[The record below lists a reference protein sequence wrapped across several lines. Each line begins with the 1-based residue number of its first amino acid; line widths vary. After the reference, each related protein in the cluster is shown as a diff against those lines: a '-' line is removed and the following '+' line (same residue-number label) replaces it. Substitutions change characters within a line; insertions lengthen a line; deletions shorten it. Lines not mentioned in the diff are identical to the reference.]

1 MSDILAKI
9 GDWVKHHREW
19 LWTGALIALAAWPAY
34 NLGLLRASRGSQ
46 ALQEASVFQVRE
58 GIVPRGSGAAGQ
70 GSQKPGID
78 KSDPRVVV
86 SKASQSK
93 KYHHVWCA
101 GSSQINEANR
111 LWFPSSADAIASGYS
126 LAGNCSE

>member
-9 GDWVKHHREW
+9 GDWVKQHRDW

-46 ALQEASVFQVRE
+46 ALQEASVFKVRE
-58 GIVPRGSGAAGQ
+58 GIVPQGSGSTGQ
-70 GSQKPGID
+70 GSQRQGVD

-93 KYHHVWCA
+93 KYHHAWCA
-101 GSSQINEANR
+101 GAKQIKEANQV
-111 LWFPSSADAIASGYS
+111 WYPTAGDAQAAGYTI
-126 LAGNCSE
+126 AGNCTE